1 MRNWREPSRA
11 FRKDVMKTLTKLADL
26 SQHLRAGG
34 WDLRAPHGK
43 TLRAAIDAAR
53 SQSLVTAKE

>member
-1 MRNWREPSRA
+1 
-11 FRKDVMKTLTKLADL
+11 MKTLTKLADL